1 MNKTIKCK
9 EAEMMIYAEEYRK
22 QNDNLMGSVLTKLP
36 PSLNYCQ
43 MCPVGTAGMYVSGG
57 AMCYQESG

>member
-1 MNKTIKCK
+1 
-9 EAEMMIYAEEYRK
+9 MMIYAEEYRK